1 MGHFNISCEL
11 QKLNVEK
18 SVENVDNF
26 LWAFYGEMTHGKTPF
41 RRAGFA
47 KETKGQTCPQREF
60 GRFVLQNG
68 MVRCARF

>member
-26 LWAFYGEMTHGKTPF
+26 LWAFYGEMTHSKTPF
-41 RRAGFA
+41 RSAGFA

-68 MVRCARF
+68 MFRCARF

>member
-47 KETKGQTCPQREF
+47 KETKGQTYPQREF

-68 MVRCARF
+68 MFRCAHF

>member
-26 LWAFYGEMTHGKTPF
+26 LRAFYGEMTHGKTPF
-41 RRAGFA
+41 RRDGFA
-47 KETKGQTCPQREF
+47 KETNGQTCPQREF

-68 MVRCARF
+68 MFRCARF

>member
-26 LWAFYGEMTHGKTPF
+26 LWRNDAQENAVPEGWF
-41 RRAGFA
+41 RKR
-47 KETKGQTCPQREF
+47 
-60 GRFVLQNG
+60 N
-68 MVRCARF
+68 

>member
-26 LWAFYGEMTHGKTPF
+26 LWAFYGEMTHGKAPF

-47 KETKGQTCPQREF
+47 KETKG
-60 GRFVLQNG
+60 
-68 MVRCARF
+68 